1 VSACLLLAVELHTR
15 QEKNRLPPVM
25 NNASLYSQYN
35 DLQKSDAKFALDNF
49 FQTITFQNE
58 DNILDVGSGDGAVTL
73 ELLLPR
79 LKRFKK
85 LVGVDVSEKML
96 QFARNRSQTSPK
108 VDFVCLDIAS
118 VRIPQQFAQ
127 HFDHIFSFYCL
138 NWICEE
144 RYVFNLIQS
153 LISLRHF
160 RQPQALKNL
169 FDMLRPGGDALL
181 TAAVHN
187 AVYNLHERMG
197 QSEKWK
203 SDLTNF
209 KQYISPYYFWSDA
222 DNKLRQLLENTSFV
236 VRACKIVERSFIFPN
251 MDNFSSNN
259 LT

>member
-1 VSACLLLAVELHTR
+1 MV
-15 QEKNRLPPVM
+15 
-25 NNASLYSQYN
+25 
-35 DLQKSDAKFALDNF
+35 
-49 FQTITFQNE
+49 
-58 DNILDVGSGDGAVTL
+58 
-73 ELLLPR
+73 
-79 LKRFKK
+79 
-85 LVGVDVSEKML
+85 
-96 QFARNRSQTSPK
+96 QFARNRSHTSPK

-118 VRIPQQFAQ
+118 DRISQEFDQ

-144 RYVFNLIQS
+144 RYVFNLIQL

-203 SDLTNF
+203 SYLTNF

-222 DNKLRQLLENTSFV
+222 DNKLRQLLENTGFV